1 MSAHKQ
7 DYVFQVTIH
16 ALWGYCLAGF
26 SLFRLLTYFF
36 LWVSPPFDSVMPS
49 RPPTEGLAAF
59 CLACGGVLF
68 FLSDE
73 EIAYAAMRH
82 AYDDGFAFLCW
93 VSICVSLPA
102 RPRLMISFGRRL
114 LLWFAS
120 SSHGFSPSWRSKAG
134 PSSGRRNSREYRTL
148 KVNLSPSSFDD
159 RGGVKASINGDHLI
173 TFAALSI

>member
-36 LWVSPPFDSVMPS
+36 LWVSPPSDSVMPS

-93 VSICVSLPA
+93 VSS
-102 RPRLMISFGRRL
+102 IS
-114 LLWFAS
+114 
-120 SSHGFSPSWRSKAG
+120 
-134 PSSGRRNSREYRTL
+134 
-148 KVNLSPSSFDD
+148 
-159 RGGVKASINGDHLI
+159 IM
-173 TFAALSI
+173 

>member
-1 MSAHKQ
+1 VKKTVDSPCLAGWQLGIAMSAHKQ
-7 DYVFQVTIH
+7 DYAFQVTIH

-36 LWVSPPFDSVMPS
+36 LWASPPSDSVLPS
-49 RPPTEGLAAF
+49 RPPTEALAAF

-93 VSICVSLPA
+93 VSNAVSEA
-102 RPRLMISFGRRL
+102 I
-114 LLWFAS
+114 
-120 SSHGFSPSWRSKAG
+120 
-134 PSSGRRNSREYRTL
+134 
-148 KVNLSPSSFDD
+148 
-159 RGGVKASINGDHLI
+159 I
-173 TFAALSI
+173 

>member
-26 SLFRLLTYFF
+26 ALFRLLTYFF
-36 LWVSPPFDSVMPS
+36 LWVSPPSDSVMPS
-49 RPPTEGLAAF
+49 RPPTEGLASF

-93 VSICVSLPA
+93 VSSFCLCSEYGQSL
-102 RPRLMISFGRRL
+102 I
-114 LLWFAS
+114 
-120 SSHGFSPSWRSKAG
+120 
-134 PSSGRRNSREYRTL
+134 RTQ
-148 KVNLSPSSFDD
+148 S
-159 RGGVKASINGDHLI
+159 
-173 TFAALSI
+173 